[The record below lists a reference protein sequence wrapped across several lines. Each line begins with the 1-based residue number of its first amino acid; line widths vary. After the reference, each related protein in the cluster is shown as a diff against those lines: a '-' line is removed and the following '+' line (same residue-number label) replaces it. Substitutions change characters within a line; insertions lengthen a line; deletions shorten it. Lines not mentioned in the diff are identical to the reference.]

1 MTSHTPYRVN
11 KPVLVMMFAAVA
23 AMFAWS
29 FIYRADNPSLIAAV
43 ESRGQAPAGMPGG
56 MPGGGA
62 MNAVMGAM
70 AKLQA
75 NPEDVGAMEEAAE
88 AFAEAEMWD
97 KTLAILE
104 KASTKAPDEV
114 HILNLYGVT
123 LFRLERPAEAAKKF
137 ERLLELDASNFHA
150 QFNLGAVHKH
160 GLQDAAKAR
169 KYFEA
174 VLANP
179 KADAQTK
186 EQARQELESPQ

>member
-1 MTSHTPYRVN
+1 MISQTPYRVN
-11 KPVLVMMFAAVA
+11 KAVLVMMFAAVV

-29 FIYRADNPSLIAAV
+29 FLYRAENPSLIAAV
-43 ESRGQAPAGMPGG
+43 ETRGQAPAGMPGS

-62 MNAVMGAM
+62 MNAVMAAM

-97 KTLAILE
+97 KTLSILE
-104 KASTKAPDEV
+104 KASVKAPDEV

-137 ERLLELDASNFHA
+137 ERLLELDAGNVHA
-150 QFNLGAVHKH
+150 QFNLGAVYKH
-160 GLQDAAKAR
+160 GLQDAAKAK

-179 KADAQTK
+179 KTDPQTK
-186 EQARQELESPQ
+186 EQARQEMESPQ

>member
-1 MTSHTPYRVN
+1 M
-11 KPVLVMMFAAVA
+11 PVLVMMFAAVA

-29 FIYRADNPSLIAAV
+29 FMYRAENPSLIAAI
-43 ESRGQAPAGMPGG
+43 ETRGQAPAGMPGS

-62 MNAVMGAM
+62 MSAVMAAM

-75 NPEDVGAMEEAAE
+75 NPEDIGAMEEAAE

-97 KTLAILE
+97 KTLSILE
-104 KASTKAPDEV
+104 KASAKAPDEV

-137 ERLLELDASNFHA
+137 ERLLELDATNFHA
-150 QFNLGAVHKH
+150 QFNLGAVYKH
-160 GLQDAAKAR
+160 GLQDAAKAK

-179 KADAQTK
+179 KADPQTK
-186 EQARQELESPQ
+186 EQARQEMESPQ